1 MFVQRE
7 DFLAERFCELFEA
20 IIWHYSPLSPAWPTD
35 GGIIRIPPHT
45 RGQVYIGHLFHQCSI
60 VKPDNYVRE
69 YVLVGWETDK
79 LVGMEKKL
87 MIKNVMA
94 KSDVLYPTPSNS
106 PHPPPCQW
114 W

>member
-7 DFLAERFCELFEA
+7 DLLAERSCELFEA

-35 GGIIRIPPHT
+35 GGIIWIPPHT
-45 RGQVYIGHLFHQCSI
+45 RGQVYIGHLLHQCSI